1 MAEYKEPDSQEQN
14 VKSPNKAV
22 GQAAVKEKMYS
33 HEEVLQ
39 LLAEAKEV
47 NNG

>member
-1 MAEYKEPDSQEQN
+1 MAFYNVPDTQEQN
-14 VKSPNKAV
+14 VRRNDKAE
-22 GQAAVKEKMYS
+22 GQAAVKEKTYS
-33 HEEVLQ
+33 REEVLQ

>member
-1 MAEYKEPDSQEQN
+1 MAFYNVPDKQEQN
-14 VKSPNKAV
+14 AKKNDKAK
-22 GQAAVKEKMYS
+22 GQAAVKEKTYS
-33 HEEVLQ
+33 REEVLQ